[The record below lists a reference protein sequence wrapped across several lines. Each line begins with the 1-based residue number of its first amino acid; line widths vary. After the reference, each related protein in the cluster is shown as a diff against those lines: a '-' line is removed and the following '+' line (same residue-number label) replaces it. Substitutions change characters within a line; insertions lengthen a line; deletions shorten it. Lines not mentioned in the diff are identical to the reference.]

1 MMGCGGD
8 MMGGWMWFG
17 GLLWFLLIAGGI
29 ALIVWVIAR
38 GSSSGAPSVP
48 RGAMG
53 DDRAL
58 SVLRERFA
66 RGEIDETEYRQ
77 RRQALDTE

>member
-17 GLLWFLLIAGGI
+17 GLLWFALIAGGI

-38 GSSSGAPSVP
+38 GAVSGTRTTPLA
-48 RGAMG
+48 

-58 SVLRERFA
+58 STLRERFA
-66 RGEIDETEYRQ
+66 RGEIDEAEYRQ
-77 RRQALDTE
+77 RRQALEGE

>member
-1 MMGCGGD
+1 MMGCNGD

-17 GLLWFLLIAGGI
+17 SLLWFALIAGGI

-38 GSSSGAPSVP
+38 GAASGTRTAPP
-48 RGAMG
+48 A

-58 SVLRERFA
+58 STLRERFA
-66 RGEIDETEYRQ
+66 RGEIDEAEYRQ
-77 RRQALDTE
+77 RRQTLDAE